1 MSFLIVMQY
10 TDEQIEKMLELKES
24 IVDKMAKHQDE
35 LDFLQKNLDVLDVVL
50 KGSSF
55 TKASSL
61 PRKSES
67 IAEVKV
73 EKEDKIVEVKVEK
86 EDTAE
91 SIQIKKNKDGEVIA
105 NAFVTPEKI
114 SIIMSEGIGLTDEIP
129 PLRSFFIERIIGEMK
144 KIDSADVKNG
154 KIDKSSV
161 IDCVI
166 NKNGPAIRE
175 IIIKNYKQ
183 KERLD
188 EIINTATWSLTRML
202 ENSVK

>member
-10 TDEQIEKMLELKES
+10 TDEQIEKMLQLKES

-35 LDFLQKNLDVLDVVL
+35 LDFLQKNLDILDVVL

-61 PRKSES
+61 PRKSEPS
-67 IAEVKV
+67 VETKV
-73 EKEDKIVEVKVEK
+73 EKENE
-86 EDTAE
+86 AE

-105 NAFVTPEKI
+105 NAFVTPKKI

-144 KIDSADVKNG
+144 KIDSVDVKNG
-154 KIDKSSV
+154 KIDQSSV

-166 NKNGPAIRE
+166 NKNGQAIRE
-175 IIIKNYKQ
+175 IIIKNYRQ

-202 ENSVK
+202 ENSIK

>member
-10 TDEQIEKMLELKES
+10 TDEQIQKMLELKES

-35 LDFLQKNLDVLDVVL
+35 LDFLQKNLDILDIVL

-61 PRKSES
+61 PRKAETRIEKEKP
-67 IAEVKV
+67 IAETRI
-73 EKEDKIVEVKVEK
+73 EKEDV
-86 EDTAE
+86 AE

-114 SIIMSEGIGLTDEIP
+114 SIILSEGIGLTDEIP

-144 KIDSADVKNG
+144 KTDSVDVKNG
-154 KIDKSSV
+154 KIDESSV
-161 IDCVI
+161 INCVI
-166 NKNGPAIRE
+166 KKNGPSIRE
-175 IIIKNYKQ
+175 IIIKNYRQ

>member
-1 MSFLIVMQY
+1 MRFLIVMQY
-10 TDEQIEKMLELKES
+10 TDEQIQKMLELKES
-24 IVDKMAKHQDE
+24 IIDKMTKHQDE

-61 PRKSES
+61 PRSIKSD
-67 IAEVKV
+67 V
-73 EKEDKIVEVKVEK
+73 EKPEEEKINVESKNKEEK
-86 EDTAE
+86 PE

-105 NAFVTPEKI
+105 NAFVTPEKV
-114 SIIMSEGIGLTDEIP
+114 SIILSEGIGLTDEIP

-144 KIDSADVKNG
+144 KIDSTDVENG
-154 KIDKSSV
+154 KIDEGSV
-161 IDCVI
+161 IDCII
-166 NKNGPAIRE
+166 NKNGPSIRE
-175 IIIKNYKQ
+175 IIIKNYRQ

>member
-10 TDEQIEKMLELKES
+10 TDEQIQKMLELKES

-35 LDFLQKNLDVLDVVL
+35 LDFLQKNLDILNVVL

-61 PRKSES
+61 PRK
-67 IAEVKV
+67 AEIRI
-73 EKEDKIVEVKVEK
+73 EKEKTISETRIEK
-86 EDTAE
+86 KDAAE
-91 SIQIKKNKDGEVIA
+91 SIQIKKNKDGEIIA

-114 SIIMSEGIGLTDEIP
+114 SIILSEGIGLTDEIP

-144 KIDSADVKNG
+144 KTDNVDVKNG
-154 KIDKSSV
+154 KIDESSV
-161 IDCVI
+161 INCVI
-166 NKNGPAIRE
+166 KKNGPSIRE
-175 IIIKNYKQ
+175 IIIKNYRQ

>member
-1 MSFLIVMQY
+1 MQY
-10 TDEQIEKMLELKES
+10 TDEQIQKILELKES
-24 IVDKMAKHQDE
+24 IIDKMSKHQEE
-35 LDFLQKNLDVLDVVL
+35 LDFLEKNLEILDVIL

-61 PRKSES
+61 PRK
-67 IAEVKV
+67 AEVNQENKI
-73 EKEDKIVEVKVEK
+73 KEDKPK
-86 EDTAE
+86 
-91 SIQIKKNKDGEVIA
+91 SIQIKKNNGDEIIA
-105 NAFVTPEKI
+105 NAFVTPEQI
-114 SIIMSEGIGLTDEIP
+114 SIILSEGIGLTDEIP

-144 KIDSADVKNG
+144 KTDSVDVKNG
-154 KIDKSSV
+154 KIDQGSV

-166 NKNGPAIRE
+166 NKNGSSIRE
-175 IIIKNYKQ
+175 IIIKNYRQ

>member
-1 MSFLIVMQY
+1 MQY
-10 TDEQIEKMLELKES
+10 TDEQIQKMLELKES
-24 IVDKMAKHQDE
+24 IIDKMAKHQEE
-35 LDFLQKNLDVLDVVL
+35 LDFLQKNLDILDVVL

-61 PRKSES
+61 PRSTEPVTKELD
-67 IAEVKV
+67 E
-73 EKEDKIVEVKVEK
+73 EKIEAKEEK
-86 EDTAE
+86 PE

-144 KIDSADVKNG
+144 KIDSVDVKNG
-154 KIDKSSV
+154 KIDQSSV

-166 NKNGPAIRE
+166 NKNGQAIRE
-175 IIIKNYKQ
+175 IIIKNYRQ

-202 ENSVK
+202 ENSIK

>member
-1 MSFLIVMQY
+1 MQY
-10 TDEQIEKMLELKES
+10 TDEQIQKMLELKES
-24 IVDKMAKHQDE
+24 IIDKMAKHQDE

-61 PRKSES
+61 PRSTEPVTKEPEEEK
-67 IAEVKV
+67 IEVKE
-73 EKEDKIVEVKVEK
+73 EKL
-86 EDTAE
+86 E

-114 SIIMSEGIGLTDEIP
+114 SIILSEGIGLTDEIP

-144 KIDSADVKNG
+144 KIDSTDVKNG
-154 KIDKSSV
+154 KIDENSV
-161 IDCVI
+161 IDCII

-175 IIIKNYKQ
+175 IIIKNYRQ

>member
-1 MSFLIVMQY
+1 MQY
-10 TDEQIEKMLELKES
+10 TDEQIQKMLELKEE
-24 IVDKMAKHQDE
+24 IVDKMAKHQEE

-61 PRKSES
+61 PRTEKSSEVKSEKEEPVVV
-67 IAEVKV
+67 IKE
-73 EKEDKIVEVKVEK
+73 EKENSPD
-86 EDTAE
+86 

-114 SIIMSEGIGLTDEIP
+114 SIILNEGIGLTDEIP

-144 KIDSADVKNG
+144 KVDSTDVKNG
-154 KIDKSSV
+154 KIDESSV
-161 IDCVI
+161 IDCII

-175 IIIKNYKQ
+175 IIIKNYRQ

-202 ENSVK
+202 ENSTK

>member
-10 TDEQIEKMLELKES
+10 TDEQIQKMLELKES
-24 IVDKMAKHQDE
+24 IIDKMAKHQDE

-61 PRKSES
+61 PRSTEPVTKEPKEK
-67 IAEVKV
+67 IEVKE
-73 EKEDKIVEVKVEK
+73 EKS
-86 EDTAE
+86 E

-114 SIIMSEGIGLTDEIP
+114 SIILNEGIGLTDEIP

-144 KIDSADVKNG
+144 KIDSTDVKNG
-154 KIDKSSV
+154 KIDENSV
-161 IDCVI
+161 IDCII

>member
-1 MSFLIVMQY
+1 MGFLIVMQY
-10 TDEQIEKMLELKES
+10 TDEQIEKMLQLKES

-35 LDFLQKNLDVLDVVL
+35 LDFLQKNLDILDVVL

-61 PRKSES
+61 PRKSEPS
-67 IAEVKV
+67 VDTIVKKEEPSV
-73 EKEDKIVEVKVEK
+73 ETIVKK
-86 EDTAE
+86 EDTTD

-144 KIDSADVKNG
+144 KIDSVDVKNG
-154 KIDKSSV
+154 KIDQSSV

-166 NKNGPAIRE
+166 NKNGQAIRE
-175 IIIKNYKQ
+175 IIIKNYRQ

-202 ENSVK
+202 ENSIK

>member
-10 TDEQIEKMLELKES
+10 TDEQIEKMLQLKES
-24 IVDKMAKHQDE
+24 IVDKMAKHQEE
-35 LDFLQKNLDVLDVVL
+35 LDFLQKNLDILDVVL

-55 TKASSL
+55 AKASSL
-61 PRKSES
+61 PRKSEPS
-67 IAEVKV
+67 IET
-73 EKEDKIVEVKVEK
+73 IVEK

-154 KIDKSSV
+154 KIDQSSV

-175 IIIKNYKQ
+175 IIIKNYRQ

-202 ENSVK
+202 ENSAK

>member
-1 MSFLIVMQY
+1 MSFPIVMQY
-10 TDEQIEKMLELKES
+10 TDEQIQKMLELKES
-24 IVDKMAKHQDE
+24 LIDKMAKHQDE
-35 LDFLQKNLDVLDVVL
+35 LDFLQKNLDILDIVL

-61 PRKSES
+61 PRK
-67 IAEVKV
+67 AETIV
-73 EKEDKIVEVKVEK
+73 EKEKLSVETIVEKK
-86 EDTAE
+86 HTTE

-114 SIIMSEGIGLTDEIP
+114 SIIMSKGIGLTDEIP

-144 KIDSADVKNG
+144 KMDSVDVKNG
-154 KIDKSSV
+154 KIDQSSV

-166 NKNGPAIRE
+166 NKNGQAIRE
-175 IIIKNYKQ
+175 IIIKNYRQ

-202 ENSVK
+202 ENLVK

>member
-10 TDEQIEKMLELKES
+10 TDEQIQKMLELKES
-24 IVDKMAKHQDE
+24 IIDKMAKHQDE
-35 LDFLQKNLDVLDVVL
+35 LNFLQKNLDVLDVVL

-61 PRKSES
+61 PRSTEPVTKKPDEEK
-67 IAEVKV
+67 IEVKE
-73 EKEDKIVEVKVEK
+73 EKS
-86 EDTAE
+86 E

-114 SIIMSEGIGLTDEIP
+114 SIILNEGIGLTDEIP

-144 KIDSADVKNG
+144 KIDSTDVKNG
-154 KIDKSSV
+154 KIDENSV
-161 IDCVI
+161 IDCII

-175 IIIKNYKQ
+175 IIIKNYRQ

>member
-1 MSFLIVMQY
+1 MQY
-10 TDEQIEKMLELKES
+10 TDEQIQKMLELKES
-24 IVDKMAKHQDE
+24 IIDKMTKHQDE

-61 PRKSES
+61 PRSIKSD
-67 IAEVKV
+67 V
-73 EKEDKIVEVKVEK
+73 EKPEEEKINVEPKDKEEK
-86 EDTAE
+86 PE

-114 SIIMSEGIGLTDEIP
+114 SIILNEGIGLTDEIP

-144 KIDSADVKNG
+144 KIDSTDVKNG
-154 KIDKSSV
+154 KIDEDSV
-161 IDCVI
+161 IDCII

-175 IIIKNYKQ
+175 IIIKNYRQ

>member
-1 MSFLIVMQY
+1 MQY
-10 TDEQIEKMLELKES
+10 TDEQIQKMLELKES
-24 IVDKMAKHQDE
+24 IIDKMTKHQNE
-35 LDFLQKNLDVLDVVL
+35 LEFLEKNLEILDIVL

-61 PRKSES
+61 PRKEEPKPE
-67 IAEVKV
+67 IKI
-73 EKEDKIVEVKVEK
+73 EKEDKP
-86 EDTAE
+86 E
-91 SIQIKKNKDGEVIA
+91 SIQIKKNKDGQVIA

-114 SIIMSEGIGLTDEIP
+114 SIIMSDGIGLTDEIP

-154 KIDKSSV
+154 KIDQSSV

-166 NKNGPAIRE
+166 NKNGQGIRE
-175 IIIKNYKQ
+175 IIIKNYRQ

>member
-10 TDEQIEKMLELKES
+10 TDEQIQKMLELKES

-35 LDFLQKNLDVLDVVL
+35 LDFLQKNLDILDIVL

-61 PRKSES
+61 PRKAETRIEKEKP
-67 IAEVKV
+67 IAETRI
-73 EKEDKIVEVKVEK
+73 EKEDV
-86 EDTAE
+86 AE

-114 SIIMSEGIGLTDEIP
+114 SIILSEGIGLTDEIP

-154 KIDKSSV
+154 KIDQSSV

-166 NKNGPAIRE
+166 NKNGQAIRE
-175 IIIKNYKQ
+175 IIIKNYRQ

>member
-1 MSFLIVMQY
+1 MSFPIVMQY
-10 TDEQIEKMLELKES
+10 TDEQIQKMLELKES
-24 IVDKMAKHQDE
+24 LIDKMAKHQDE

-61 PRKSES
+61 PRK
-67 IAEVKV
+67 AETKV
-73 EKEDKIVEVKVEK
+73 EKEEPNAETKVERK
-86 EDTAE
+86 HTTE

-144 KIDSADVKNG
+144 KIDSVDVKNG
-154 KIDKSSV
+154 KIDQSSV

-166 NKNGPAIRE
+166 NKNGQAIRE
-175 IIIKNYKQ
+175 IIIKNYRQ

-202 ENSVK
+202 ENLVK

>member
-35 LDFLQKNLDVLDVVL
+35 LDFLQKNLDILDVVL

-61 PRKSES
+61 PRKSEPS
-67 IAEVKV
+67 VETIVKKEEPSV
-73 EKEDKIVEVKVEK
+73 ETIVKK
-86 EDTAE
+86 EDTTD

-144 KIDSADVKNG
+144 KIDSVDVKNG
-154 KIDKSSV
+154 KIDQSSV

-166 NKNGPAIRE
+166 NKNGQAIRE
-175 IIIKNYKQ
+175 IIIKNYRQ

-202 ENSVK
+202 ENSIK

>member
-24 IVDKMAKHQDE
+24 LVDKMAKHQDE
-35 LDFLQKNLDVLDVVL
+35 LDFLQKNLDILDVVL

-61 PRKSES
+61 PRKSEPS
-67 IAEVKV
+67 VETIVK
-73 EKEDKIVEVKVEK
+73 K
-86 EDTAE
+86 EDTTD

-144 KIDSADVKNG
+144 KIDSVDVKNG
-154 KIDKSSV
+154 KIDQSSV

-166 NKNGPAIRE
+166 NKNGQAIRE
-175 IIIKNYKQ
+175 IIIKNYRQ

-202 ENSVK
+202 ENSIK